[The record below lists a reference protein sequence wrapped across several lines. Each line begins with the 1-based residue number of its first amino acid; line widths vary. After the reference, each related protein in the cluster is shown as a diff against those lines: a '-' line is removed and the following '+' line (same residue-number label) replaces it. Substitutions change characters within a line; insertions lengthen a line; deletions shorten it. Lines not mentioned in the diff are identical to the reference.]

1 MRQPRPSDT
10 APDGPAAPM
19 TDQPVPGSQVRN
31 SQGRMPDRESMRQFI
46 AGATGRV
53 GKREIARAF
62 GLGPE
67 HKAAIRD
74 MLRDLALEGTVVP
87 AGAKRFRVSDRLPE
101 SAVVQVTGTDPDG
114 DPIARPVAWAHE
126 GAAPVIF
133 MHAELR
139 GRPALAPGQ
148 RVVARLKKIGPG
160 KYEGRTLRRLDD
172 APAQVV
178 GLYRATPP
186 DDPDTARTPLR
197 YREAGRLIPADRR
210 ARAQW
215 SIPAGEAMDTP
226 DNEIVVATPLPQSG
240 PGLHPARIIERIGP
254 ADSARTISLMCACAH
269 GIPHTFPATCTH
281 EADAARAVPVTGRTD
296 LRDVPLVTI
305 DGADA
310 RDFDDAIYAEPE
322 GTGFRLIVAIADVAW
337 YVRPGSALDQEA
349 RRRGNS
355 VYFPDRVIPMLPEA
369 LSNGWCSLRPGEDRG
384 CLFVELHVDAGGTT
398 TAQRFGRGLM
408 RSAARLTYEQAQAES
423 EGHGDSMTAALPE
436 GMVGC
441 LFAAWRVLA
450 AARARRGTLDLDLA
464 ERRVVLDSLGQ
475 VETIGPRLRLDSHRV
490 VEEFMIAANV
500 AAARELEN
508 RHYPCL
514 YRIHAPPT
522 PEKLESL
529 RAALATLDIRL
540 PAAGMIGASDL
551 EGVLRAAQG
560 QPYAPL
566 VNELILRAQNQ
577 AEYSPDPVGHFGLT
591 LTSYAHFTSPIRRY
605 ADLVTHRALIDAT
618 GLERGGPDHGR
629 TALGQLEEIGRAVT
643 STERRAAAAERD
655 AIERYAAS
663 WLSGR
668 VGTVMAGR
676 VTGLSRFGVFVTLDS
691 TGTTGLL
698 PHGALPVDQW
708 HHDEITQTLSGR
720 HGGITF
726 RLGQEIALRL
736 DEASPLTGALVF
748 AMPDTV
754 AGQDMAS
761 PRTRR
766 RRG

>member
-1 MRQPRPSDT
+1 MRQPRWNDAVPDMRTDST
-10 APDGPAAPM
+10 PDGPRP
-19 TDQPVPGSQVRN
+19 
-31 SQGRMPDRESMRQFI
+31 MPDRDSVRQFI
-46 AGATGRV
+46 ASASGRV

-67 HKAAIRD
+67 HKGAIRD

-114 DPIARPVAWAHE
+114 DPIARPVAWAQE
-126 GAAPVIF
+126 GASPVIF
-133 MHAELR
+133 MHAEPR

-172 APAQVV
+172 APPQVV
-178 GLYRATPP
+178 GLYRVTPP
-186 DDPDTARTPLR
+186 DDPDLARTPAR

-226 DNEIVVATPLPQSG
+226 DNEIVIATPLPQSG

-269 GIPHTFPATCTH
+269 DIPHVFPTEAIQQ
-281 EADAARAVPVTGRTD
+281 ADAARAVPATGRED

-310 RDFDDAIYAEPE
+310 RDFDDAIYAEPD

-337 YVRPGSALDQEA
+337 YVRPGSALDREA
-349 RRRGNS
+349 LRRGNS
-355 VYFPDRVIPMLPEA
+355 VYFPDRVIPMLPES

-384 CLFVELHVDAGGTT
+384 CLFVDMRVDAGGAVTSH
-398 TAQRFGRGLM
+398 RFGRGLM
-408 RSAARLTYEQAQAES
+408 RSAARLTYEQAQADS
-423 EGHGDSMTAALPE
+423 EGHGDSITAALPD
-436 GMVGC
+436 GMVSC

-464 ERRVVLDSLGQ
+464 ERRVMLDSSGH
-475 VETIGPRLRLDSHRV
+475 VEEIGPRIRLDSHRV

-514 YRIHAPPT
+514 YRIHAPPS

-551 EGVLRAAQG
+551 EGVLRATRG
-560 QPYAPL
+560 LPCAPL

-577 AEYSPDPVGHFGLT
+577 AEYSPDPIGHFGLT

-629 TALGQLEEIGRAVT
+629 AALGQLEEIGRAVT
-643 STERRAAAAERD
+643 ATERRAAAAERD

-668 VGTVMAGR
+668 VGTVMTGR
-676 VTGLSRFGVFVTLDS
+676 VTGVSRFGVFVTLDS

-708 HHDEITQTLSGR
+708 HHDEVTQTLSGR
-720 HGGITF
+720 NSGLSF
-726 RLGQEIALRL
+726 RLGQEAAVRL
-736 DEASPLTGALVF
+736 TEASTLTGALVF
-748 AMPDTV
+748 GLPEEV
-754 AGQDMAS
+754 AGANRLP
-761 PRTRR
+761 PRTHARR